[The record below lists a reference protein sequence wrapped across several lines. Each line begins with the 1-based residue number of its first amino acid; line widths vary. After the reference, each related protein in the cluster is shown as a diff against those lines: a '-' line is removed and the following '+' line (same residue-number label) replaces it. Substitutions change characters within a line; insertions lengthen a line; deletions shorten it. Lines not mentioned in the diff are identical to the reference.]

1 MHMLKRILIAISLLF
16 IFSCSESYKKLSNG
30 TFNAP
35 NEFSQ
40 YLFEAYKLKAD
51 FEAAEM
57 HDWDSAKLYS
67 EKALEASK
75 GNSIYPQKISYWKL
89 PQGEEEENINMG
101 SVNLLNVY
109 NDAIYAN
116 PLNLA
121 KAISSLDCWSEQQ
134 KEGWQKWDI
143 NKCRDDF
150 LNAMHSIY
158 ESLNEKNGENKEN
171 NKAEIKKITS
181 NDGATIVTEDLKQNI
196 LQIIYFDF
204 VC

>member
-1 MHMLKRILIAISLLF
+1 MTERFGNS
-16 IFSCSESYKKLSNG
+16 S
-30 TFNAP
+30 
-35 NEFSQ
+35 
-40 YLFEAYKLKAD
+40 
-51 FEAAEM
+51 
-57 HDWDSAKLYS
+57 YS
-67 EKALEASK
+67 EKALKASK

-89 PQGEEEENINMG
+89 PQGKEKEEINMG

-143 NKCRDDF
+143 NRCRDDF

-158 ESLNEKNGENKEN
+158 ESLNEKNDELE
-171 NKAEIKKITS
+171 EYL
-181 NDGATIVTEDLKQNI
+181 VE
-196 LQIIYFDF
+196 QIECGNY
-204 VC
+204 